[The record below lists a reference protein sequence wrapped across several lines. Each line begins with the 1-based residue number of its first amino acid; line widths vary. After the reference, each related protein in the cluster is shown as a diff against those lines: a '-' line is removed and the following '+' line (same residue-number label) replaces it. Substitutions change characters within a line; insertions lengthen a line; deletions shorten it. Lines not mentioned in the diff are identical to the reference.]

1 MATLLE
7 AVKRIRNQ
15 VIKINKREDRDIKFL
30 GFLKIRRIFCEY
42 LYWQR
47 HLYSHPTQT
56 STTVPMSYYG
66 QNTINRS

>member
-30 GFLKIRRIFCEY
+30 GFLKIRRIFASIY
-42 LYWQR
+42 
-47 HLYSHPTQT
+47 TGKDI
-56 STTVPMSYYG
+56 STHIQPKLLLQY
-66 QNTINRS
+66 Q

>member
-30 GFLKIRRIFCEY
+30 GFLKIRRIFASIYTGKESLLTFNPNFY
-42 LYWQR
+42 QYQ
-47 HLYSHPTQT
+47 
-56 STTVPMSYYG
+56 
-66 QNTINRS
+66 